1 MTFNSQTIIPEIR
14 AEFNS
19 LIEFVTNEQALT
31 ATANQIEQGLFRR
44 LLCLGAKL
52 LTLFFVTRSQ
62 ACSREPLQTKDG
74 QQLPY
79 HRENKRNYVS
89 IFGKVAI
96 WRPYFYQSGV
106 GGECP
111 LDAELSL
118 GEDSYSDVVREISE
132 YLGVDGVY
140 HKTTEFLERLLG
152 LRLSTR
158 VMKQVIAT
166 DADDV
171 EAYYAQKPAPAAVEE
186 AEVLVIQAD
195 GKGVPIILEQ
205 QAKQPVRLGKGQKR
219 GGKKEAVV
227 TTVYTIAATP
237 RTPQQVAAS
246 FFDLDSQEADAPT
259 ARRPSPQNKHIW
271 ATLDGKDAALD
282 RLAKQVAAR
291 DGSHIQH
298 RVALCDGC
306 EALQTRLSER
316 FQTFTQILDFI
327 HANEYLWDVANA
339 LLGETNEQRIPW
351 MIEHTTQL
359 LSGRAAQ
366 LVEEFKERA
375 QVHKTTAAQRKQLL
389 KTAGY
394 FERNLPFM
402 DYHLYLAKG
411 WPIASGVIEGACRHF
426 VKDRCEL
433 SGMRWTQDGAEHLLR
448 LRAVAENDDW
458 DAYHRFR
465 RRQRHMRLYQSPFH
479 ESETIE
485 MKALAA

>member
-14 AEFNS
+14 AEFNT
-19 LIEFVTNEQALT
+19 LIEFVTDEQALT
-31 ATANQIEQGLFRR
+31 ATADQIERGLFRR
-44 LLCLGAKL
+44 LLRLGAKL

-62 ACSREPLQTKDG
+62 ASSREPLHTMDG
-74 QQLPY
+74 HRLPY
-79 HRENKRNYVS
+79 QRESKRNYVS
-89 IFGKVAI
+89 IFGKIAI

-106 GGECP
+106 GGACP

-118 GEDSYSDVVREISE
+118 GQDSYSDLVREICE
-132 YLGVDGVY
+132 YLGVDSIY

-158 VMKQVIAT
+158 VIKQVIAT
-166 DADDV
+166 DAADV
-171 EAYYAQKPAPAAVEE
+171 ETYYAQKPAPAADEE

-205 QAKQPVRLGKGQKR
+205 PTKQAVRLGKGQKR
-219 GGKKEAVV
+219 GRKKEAVV
-227 TTVYTIAATP
+227 TTAYTITATP
-237 RTPQQVAAS
+237 RTPPEVVAS
-246 FFDLDSQEADAPT
+246 YFDLESQETDNLT
-259 ARRPSPQNKHIW
+259 ERRPSPQNKHIW

-282 RLAKQVAAR
+282 RLAKQVAHR
-291 DGSHIQH
+291 DGPHIQH

-306 EALQTRLSER
+306 EALQTRLSAR
-316 FQTFTQILDFI
+316 FHDFTQILDFI
-327 HANEYLWDVANA
+327 HANEYLWDVANT
-339 LLGETNEQRIPW
+339 LLGETNEQRLPW
-351 MIEHTTQL
+351 MVERTTQL
-359 LSGRAAQ
+359 LTGQVVQ
-366 LVEEFKERA
+366 LIDEFRERA
-375 QVHKTTAAQRKQLL
+375 QAPKTTAAQRKQLL

-394 FERNLPFM
+394 FERNLSYM
-402 DYHLYLAKG
+402 DYHVYLANG

-465 RRQRHMRLYQSPFH
+465 RRQRHMRLYPCPFP
-479 ESETIE
+479 ESDTLELQ
-485 MKALAA
+485 ALAA

>member
-31 ATANQIEQGLFRR
+31 ATANQIERGLFRR
-44 LLCLGAKL
+44 LLSLGAKL
-52 LTLFFVTRSQ
+52 LTLFFATRSQ
-62 ACSREPLQTKDG
+62 ACSREPLHTKDG
-74 QQLPY
+74 RQLPY
-79 HRENKRNYVS
+79 HRDSKRNYLS

-96 WRPYFYQSGV
+96 WRPYFYQRGV
-106 GGECP
+106 AGECP

-118 GEDSYSDVVREISE
+118 GEDSYSDMVREISE

-140 HKTTEFLERLLG
+140 HKTTEFLERFLG

-158 VMKQVIAT
+158 VMKQIIDT
-166 DADDV
+166 DAADV
-171 EAYYAQKPAPAAVEE
+171 EAYYAQKPAPAAAEE

-195 GKGVPIILEQ
+195 GKGVPIIMEQ
-205 QAKQPVRLGKGQKR
+205 QTEQPVRLGKGQKR
-219 GGKKEAVV
+219 GRKKEAVV
-227 TTVYTIAATP
+227 TTAYTIAVTP
-237 RTPQQVAAS
+237 RTPKQVVAS
-246 FFDLDSQEADAPT
+246 FFDLDSQEGNHST

-282 RLAKQVAAR
+282 RLEKQVSCR
-291 DGSHIQH
+291 DGPHIQH

-306 EALQTRLSER
+306 EALQNRLSER
-316 FQTFTQILDFI
+316 FRTFVQILDFI
-327 HANEYLWDVANA
+327 HADEYLWDVANA

-359 LSGRAAQ
+359 LSGQAAQ
-366 LVEEFKERA
+366 LVDEFKELA
-375 QVHKTTAAQRKQLL
+375 KAHKTTSAQRQQLL

-465 RRQRHMRLYQSPFH
+465 RRQRHTRLYQSPFP
-479 ESETIE
+479 ESETLE
-485 MKALAA
+485 MQALAA